1 MDNTLQHSVQGQQ
14 MLAAIDLGSNSFHLV
29 LARLINGQVQIIEKR
44 GEKVMLAAG
53 LDPVEGISAAAQER
67 ALACLQ
73 RFGQSVSAL
82 QKSQVV
88 ILGTNTLRAASNS
101 REFMQQAEAALGF
114 PIEVISGIEEAR
126 LVYLG
131 VAHTLADDEGKRL
144 VIDIGGGSTEFV
156 IGERFQPIRLESL
169 HMGCV
174 SYSDR
179 FFPEG
184 KISEAGFKGAIASA
198 RRELLSIRFNY
209 QRLGWHNVVG
219 SSGTMRAV
227 DRVLRAYDLSDNGI
241 NLTALRGLKRLILKF
256 KRVSELDI
264 EGVKAQ
270 RRKVL
275 PAGVAILIA
284 IFESLEIKTLTYSDG
299 ALREGAL
306 YDLLGRVQHE
316 DVRELTVKAMQERF
330 QVDVKHA
337 QNVKGSAINFYYQVR
352 HKWKLDDTEYEE
364 YLRWGADLHELGLA
378 IAHNQYH
385 KHGAYL
391 VQYSD
396 MPGFSKPL
404 QEILAILLRCQR
416 RKLVPIDLSNLSKR
430 SRSALRRLVVVLRL
444 AVLLH
449 HGRGDDVVVEPE
461 IRVEKNS
468 IDLVFPEDYLATH
481 PMTALDLQREQSQ
494 LQVAGIELSFR

>member
-1 MDNTLQHSVQGQQ
+1 
-14 MLAAIDLGSNSFHLV
+14 
-29 LARLINGQVQIIEKR
+29 
-44 GEKVMLAAG
+44 
-53 LDPVEGISAAAQER
+53 
-67 ALACLQ
+67 
-73 RFGQSVSAL
+73 
-82 QKSQVV
+82 
-88 ILGTNTLRAASNS
+88 
-101 REFMQQAEAALGF
+101 
-114 PIEVISGIEEAR
+114 
-126 LVYLG
+126 
-131 VAHTLADDEGKRL
+131 
-144 VIDIGGGSTEFV
+144 
-156 IGERFQPIRLESL
+156 
-169 HMGCV
+169 
-174 SYSDR
+174 
-179 FFPEG
+179 
-184 KISEAGFKGAIASA
+184 
-198 RRELLSIRFNY
+198 
-209 QRLGWHNVVG
+209 
-219 SSGTMRAV
+219 
-227 DRVLRAYDLSDNGI
+227 
-241 NLTALRGLKRLILKF
+241 
-256 KRVSELDI
+256 
-264 EGVKAQ
+264 
-270 RRKVL
+270 
-275 PAGVAILIA
+275 
-284 IFESLEIKTLTYSDG
+284 
-299 ALREGAL
+299 
-306 YDLLGRVQHE
+306 
-316 DVRELTVKAMQERF
+316 
-330 QVDVKHA
+330 
-337 QNVKGSAINFYYQVR
+337 YYQVR